1 MESSLKIKL
10 YSFTIDCTDPYALA
24 NFYAKLLGWTI
35 PFYDE
40 EYACLGAPGTQQGA
54 YPGITFQKNPLY
66 TPPVWP
72 DQPEAQQ
79 QMAHLDFAVN
89 NLEEAV
95 AHAVRCGATV
105 AAAQFSD
112 HWRVLLDPGGH
123 PFCLCQLKAVMES
136 PDFALL

>member
-1 MESSLKIKL
+1 MESNLKIKL

-89 NLEEAV
+89 NLEESV

-105 AAAQFSD
+105 AAAQFSE
-112 HWRVLLDPGGH
+112 HWRVLLNPAGH
-123 PFCLCQLKAVMES
+123 PFCLCQLKSVMES
-136 PDFALL
+136 PDLALL